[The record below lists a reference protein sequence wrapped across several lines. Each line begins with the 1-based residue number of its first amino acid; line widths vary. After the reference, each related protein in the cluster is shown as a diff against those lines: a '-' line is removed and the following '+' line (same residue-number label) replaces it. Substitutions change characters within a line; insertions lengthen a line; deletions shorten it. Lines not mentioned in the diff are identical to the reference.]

1 MNWGN
6 RIALLAFA
14 GVFPLAGACPAL
26 DSGQSVRKVIMPAAG
41 VCFVVSVDPG
51 EATQIVAS
59 QPADIE
65 IHLKNGDTS
74 ILIDSFE
81 FGPETITILLPG
93 QNHLEVRFLPGTAA
107 ATGGTILMSRTSLSL
122 QAARSFRNAE
132 NQATHSK
139 RSRKPADIADSMRLW
154 QEIGDTTTLARTY
167 LELGDAS
174 LGAGSLVPAHEA
186 YELAL
191 TLCRKAGD
199 VRCAA
204 EAATNSGVVAQHL
217 GEFDAS
223 LARLNEAAGEWRKL
237 ADPLGEGQTLSDLG
251 LLFRQTG
258 DYQRAISLYDQA
270 MRILPP
276 EAALANARVLNNLGV
291 CFQSLAEFDKARYYF
306 ERALRAESV
315 PHGGPGLALRAHL
328 NLGRNFMMQGQY
340 TRALAILNAALA
352 DARRLDDRPGIAI
365 ALNNLG
371 QTLLAASRASE
382 AQPHLEAALKLHR
395 LLGDNRLIAADLH
408 YLGVVA
414 ASEGRVEAAR
424 QYFTQATELRRA
436 CSLPDAAAD
445 SLFSLATLEREAGN
459 LRESGSLVEQALGHL
474 EFVRTQV
481 PGAALRASFYAQ
493 KRRFF
498 DLLADL
504 ALHSGKQS
512 AAADGL
518 LAAER
523 GRGRALLDMLAEGSV
538 LRPLPPELLQRR
550 KSIQRQLN
558 LLSLRLTGSAPDSES
573 GLRRQVEALVGED
586 ERIEADIR
594 QEITG
599 QQVGLPLR
607 SLQELQGALPAGSAL
622 LEFHL
627 GQSESFLWLADST
640 HIQVFSLPPRAAIEA
655 QARRVTD
662 LFGRILERR
671 RSPEKQAAF
680 QHAMHALSQTLFGPL
695 RDIAL
700 PGRLV
705 IAPDGIL
712 GRVPFAA
719 LTLPSA
725 RTGLGLTRTLIQ
737 VPAAAFLIAG
747 RPPRAVSSFSQAM
760 LALVDPVFSLHDP
773 RAAAMGKRAGP
784 GAQDLARLPFS
795 GELDSVPRSRR
806 VILRG
811 FDATPAGLQELPLE
825 DYAVLHFSTHALV
838 DDRIPELSRI
848 ALSMVDRRGRTVD
861 GFLRPYQLA
870 GFHLNGSTVV
880 LSACDTALGKDVL
893 GEGLAGLTAS
903 LFRAGASQ
911 LLLTL
916 AEVDAEGSSEFLRR
930 VYGRLFSDGG
940 ASDRAAPDMEHALT
954 QARVALAQSGRWA
967 DPYYWASFVLYGRP
981 NPL

>member
-1 MNWGN
+1 MKPVN
-6 RIALLAFA
+6 RISVLALAW
-14 GVFPLAGACPAL
+14 VVPLYAACPAL
-26 DSGQSVRKVIMPAAG
+26 DPGKSIRKLITPAAS
-41 VCFVVSVDPG
+41 VCFVVRVAPG
-51 EATQIVAS
+51 EAAQIVTS

-65 IHLKNGDTS
+65 IHLENGDTS

-81 FGPETITILLPG
+81 FGPETITIPFPG
-93 QNHLEVRFLPGTAA
+93 QNHLEVRLLAGTP
-107 ATGGTILMSRTSLSL
+107 TGPSRIILMSRTSLSL
-122 QAARSFRNAE
+122 QAAQTFRYAE
-132 NQATHSK
+132 NQATNSK
-139 RSRKPADIADSMRLW
+139 RSRKPADIADSLRLW
-154 QEIGDTTTLARTY
+154 QELGDTAAIARTY
-167 LELGDAS
+167 LQTGYASYRAGNLPPARDAF
-174 LGAGSLVPAHEA
+174 
-186 YELAL
+186 ELAL
-191 TLCRKAGD
+191 ALCRKSGD

-204 EAATNSGVVAQHL
+204 EAITNSGAIAQQL
-217 GEFDAS
+217 GDFDAS
-223 LARLNEAAGEWRKL
+223 LARLNEATGEWRKL
-237 ADPLGEGQTLSDLG
+237 ADPLGEGQTLSNLG

-258 DYQRAISLYDQA
+258 DYQRAISHYDRA
-270 MRILPP
+270 ARTLPRG
-276 EAALANARVLNNLGV
+276 AALAHAVVLNNLGV
-291 CFQSLAEFDKARYYF
+291 CFQALAEFDKARHYF
-306 ERALRAESV
+306 EAALRAES
-315 PHGGPGLALRAHL
+315 ALRDAARDEVRARL
-328 NLGRNFMMQGQY
+328 NLGRNFMMQGQHV
-340 TRALAILNAALA
+340 RALAILNAALA
-352 DARRLDDRPGIAI
+352 DAKRQDDRPAIAI

-371 QTLLAASRASE
+371 QTLLAAGRATE

-395 LLGDNRLIAADLH
+395 ILGDNRLIAADLH
-408 YLGVVA
+408 YLGVA
-414 ASEGRVEAAR
+414 AAAGGRVDAAR
-424 QYFTQATELRRA
+424 QFFTQATELRRA

-445 SLFSLATLEREAGN
+445 SLFSLATLERDAGN
-459 LRESGSLVEQALGHL
+459 RTASSALVEQALTLL
-474 EFVRTQV
+474 ESVRRQV

-498 DLLADL
+498 DLLTDL
-504 ALHSGKQS
+504 ALHSGKPN

-523 GRGRALLDMLAEGSV
+523 GRGRALLDLLAEGSV
-538 LRPLPPELLQRR
+538 LRPLPPGLLQRR
-550 KSIQRQLN
+550 QNIQRQLS
-558 LLSLRLTGSAPDSES
+558 LLSLHLTGSARDSES

-594 QEITG
+594 QEIAG
-599 QQVGLPLR
+599 QEIGRPLR

-627 GQSESFLWLADST
+627 GERESYLWLADRT
-640 HIQVFSLPPRAAIEA
+640 HIQVFALPPRATIEA
-655 QARRVTD
+655 QARRVTN

-671 RSPEKQAAF
+671 RSPEKQTAF
-680 QHAMHALSQTLFGPL
+680 QHALGALSVTLLGPL
-695 RDIAL
+695 RGSAL

-725 RTGLGLTRTLIQ
+725 STGLGLTRTLIQ
-737 VPAAAFLIAG
+737 VPAAAFLIAD
-747 RPPRAVSSFSQAM
+747 RPPRPVSDFPQAM

-773 RAAAMGKRAGP
+773 RAAGLGK
-784 GAQDLARLPFS
+784 GAKPALAAPDLARLPFS
-795 GELDSVPRSRR
+795 GELDSVPRARR

-811 FDATPAGLQELPLE
+811 FDASPTGLQELPLE
-825 DYAVLHFSTHALV
+825 DFAVLHFSTHALV

-848 ALSMVDRRGRTVD
+848 ALSMVDRQGRTVD

-870 GFHLNGSTVV
+870 GLHLNGSTVV
-880 LSACDTALGKDVL
+880 LSACDTALGKEVL

-930 VYGRLFSDGG
+930 VYGKLFSGR
-940 ASDRAAPDMEHALT
+940 SDAAAPDMEHALT
-954 QARVALAQSGRWA
+954 QARVALARSGRWA